1 MFDVLSRAGR
11 FLDEPLDL
19 VRVLAGGALTEVSMS
34 ALEVVLGAL
43 PVCAL
48 ALVARR

>member
-1 MFDVLSRAGR
+1 M
-11 FLDEPLDL
+11 DEPLDL

-43 PVCAL
+43 PVRTL
-48 ALVARR
+48 ARVGRG